1 MNKYVERLYN
11 GIWKENPIFVQML
24 GLCPTLA
31 VTTSAIN
38 GVGMGLSTTAVLV
51 AANIL
56 IAMLRKI
63 IPDGVRLPA
72 EIVVVASFVT
82 IVDMLM
88 EGFVPDLY
96 ASLGLYIPL
105 IVVNCIILGRAEA
118 YAMKNGPVLS
128 AFDGIGMGLGF
139 TVALALIGSFRELL
153 GAGTIF
159 GVQVMPAAFQPISI
173 FILAP
178 GAFFVRKKRH
188 WIKTVS
194 QEEKF
199 EHYLSELSAAYGKQK
214 NIEEA
219 VAEVEESHTV
229 TLPTEHSY
237 VRIYGAMCAVIRED
251 GDMLSDGYS
260 VFQRN
265 LQYLKEEIRE
275 NLLLCKSK
283 MHGFTGLDVLSVLP
297 VCFLP
302 VVRLWAVR
310 VSEGLSA
317 YYSGSYGML
326 TTVLLFA
333 ATIGIYGLI
342 LWLFL
347 PDEEQKDRYRL
358 EKWLL
363 QFPWM
368 AYLLDVYV
376 SRHYTK
382 CLKKNEQIKQLQG
395 FGNVRAFLMKK
406 VCFFAAALLGSV
418 LFLMVYQNAERSQ
431 ILTQIKIPSYQLM
444 MMPERAREQVKRQ
457 YQELAA
463 QMATE
468 GLKMDQEAFQEHL
481 EQSAVWEEL
490 KQELSLTDNTQGTE
504 EIAEA
509 LFLQVRAY
517 YEIRIVWYHILFIA
531 VVSILAFQIPE
542 IFLVADQWKSREK
555 RMSECLRLQT
565 VVLLLI
571 HYEKTTVEEILSQ
584 MENFAVLFQSQM
596 AEAVDHFS
604 YDRIRSLQKLKQEIP
619 DEPVQRICDA
629 LEFCEELPV
638 EEAFLNLEDERE
650 YFLKKNMEERK
661 NYQGECIALAKMAA
675 YLPMFLLII
684 LKLVVPFVAEGLSE
698 LHAYSQSMT
707 GFF

>member
-1 MNKYVERLYN
+1 MWIFEGILYVIL
-11 GIWKENPIFVQML
+11 L
-24 GLCPTLA
+24 
-31 VTTSAIN
+31 
-38 GVGMGLSTTAVLV
+38 LV
-51 AANIL
+51 
-56 IAMLRKI
+56 
-63 IPDGVRLPA
+63 
-72 EIVVVASFVT
+72 
-82 IVDMLM
+82 
-88 EGFVPDLY
+88 
-96 ASLGLYIPL
+96 
-105 IVVNCIILGRAEA
+105 
-118 YAMKNGPVLS
+118 
-128 AFDGIGMGLGF
+128 
-139 TVALALIGSFRELL
+139 
-153 GAGTIF
+153 
-159 GVQVMPAAFQPISI
+159 
-173 FILAP
+173 FIRYD
-178 GAFFVRKKRH
+178 RKKRL

-251 GDMLSDGYS
+251 GDMLSEGYS

-302 VVRLWAVR
+302 VVRLWAIR

-317 YYSGSYGML
+317 YYYGSYGML

-333 ATIGIYGLI
+333 ATIGIYGFI

-347 PDEEQKDRYRL
+347 PDEGQKDRYRL

-376 SRHYTK
+376 RRHYTK

-418 LFLMVYQNAERSQ
+418 LFLTVYQNAERSQ
-431 ILTQIKIPSYQLM
+431 ILAQVKIPAYQLM
-444 MMPERAREQVKRQ
+444 MLPERAREQVKRQ

-463 QMATE
+463 QMVTE
-468 GLKMDQEAFQEHL
+468 GLKMDQEAFKEHL

-490 KQELSLTDNTQGTE
+490 KQELSLTENAQGTE
-504 EIAEA
+504 EIAAA

-517 YEIRIVWYHILFIA
+517 HEIRIAWYHILFIV

-542 IFLVADQWKSREK
+542 LFLVAEQWKSREK

-650 YFLKKNMEERK
+650 YFLKKNMEERR

-698 LHAYSQSMT
+698 LQAYSQSMT

>member
-1 MNKYVERLYN
+1 MWIFEGILYVIL
-11 GIWKENPIFVQML
+11 L
-24 GLCPTLA
+24 
-31 VTTSAIN
+31 
-38 GVGMGLSTTAVLV
+38 LV
-51 AANIL
+51 
-56 IAMLRKI
+56 
-63 IPDGVRLPA
+63 
-72 EIVVVASFVT
+72 
-82 IVDMLM
+82 
-88 EGFVPDLY
+88 
-96 ASLGLYIPL
+96 
-105 IVVNCIILGRAEA
+105 
-118 YAMKNGPVLS
+118 
-128 AFDGIGMGLGF
+128 
-139 TVALALIGSFRELL
+139 
-153 GAGTIF
+153 
-159 GVQVMPAAFQPISI
+159 
-173 FILAP
+173 FIRYD
-178 GAFFVRKKRH
+178 RKKRL

-199 EHYLSELSAAYGKQK
+199 EHYLSELSATYGKQK

-251 GDMLSDGYS
+251 GDILSDGYS

-302 VVRLWAVR
+302 VVRLWAIR

-317 YYSGSYGML
+317 YYYGSYGML

-376 SRHYTK
+376 RRHYTK
-382 CLKKNEQIKQLQG
+382 CLQKNEQIKQLQG

-406 VCFFAAALLGSV
+406 VCFFAAAFLGSV
-418 LFLMVYQNAERSQ
+418 LFLAVYQNVERSQ
-431 ILTQIKIPSYQLM
+431 ILAQVKIPAYQLM
-444 MMPERAREQVKRQ
+444 MLPERAQEQVKRQ
-457 YQELAA
+457 YQGLVA
-463 QMATE
+463 QVVPETF
-468 GLKMDQEAFQEHL
+468 KMDQEAFKEHL

-490 KQELSLTDNTQGTE
+490 KQELSLTENAQGAE
-504 EIAEA
+504 EIAEE

-517 YEIRIVWYHILFIA
+517 HEIRIVWYHILFIV

-542 IFLVADQWKSREK
+542 LFLVAEQWKSREK

-565 VVLLLI
+565 AVLLLI

>member
-1 MNKYVERLYN
+1 
-11 GIWKENPIFVQML
+11 
-24 GLCPTLA
+24 
-31 VTTSAIN
+31 
-38 GVGMGLSTTAVLV
+38 
-51 AANIL
+51 
-56 IAMLRKI
+56 
-63 IPDGVRLPA
+63 
-72 EIVVVASFVT
+72 
-82 IVDMLM
+82 
-88 EGFVPDLY
+88 
-96 ASLGLYIPL
+96 
-105 IVVNCIILGRAEA
+105 
-118 YAMKNGPVLS
+118 
-128 AFDGIGMGLGF
+128 
-139 TVALALIGSFRELL
+139 
-153 GAGTIF
+153 
-159 GVQVMPAAFQPISI
+159 
-173 FILAP
+173 
-178 GAFFVRKKRH
+178 
-188 WIKTVS
+188 
-194 QEEKF
+194 
-199 EHYLSELSAAYGKQK
+199 
-214 NIEEA
+214 
-219 VAEVEESHTV
+219 
-229 TLPTEHSY
+229 
-237 VRIYGAMCAVIRED
+237 MCAVIRED
-251 GDMLSDGYS
+251 GDILSDGYS

-302 VVRLWAVR
+302 VVRLWAIQ

-317 YYSGSYGML
+317 YYYGSYGML

-418 LFLMVYQNAERSQ
+418 LFLTVYQNAERSQ

-444 MMPERAREQVKRQ
+444 MLPERAQEQVKKQ
-457 YQELAA
+457 YQELVA
-463 QMATE
+463 QVVPETF
-468 GLKMDQEAFQEHL
+468 KMDQEAFKEHL
-481 EQSAVWEEL
+481 EQLAVWEEL
-490 KQELSLTDNTQGTE
+490 KQELSLTESVQGAE
-504 EIAEA
+504 EFVKA

-517 YEIRIVWYHILFIA
+517 QGIRIAWYHILFIV

-542 IFLVADQWKSREK
+542 LFLVAEQWKSREK

>member
-1 MNKYVERLYN
+1 MWIFEGILY
-11 GIWKENPIFVQML
+11 GIL
-24 GLCPTLA
+24 L
-31 VTTSAIN
+31 
-38 GVGMGLSTTAVLV
+38 LV
-51 AANIL
+51 
-56 IAMLRKI
+56 
-63 IPDGVRLPA
+63 
-72 EIVVVASFVT
+72 
-82 IVDMLM
+82 
-88 EGFVPDLY
+88 
-96 ASLGLYIPL
+96 
-105 IVVNCIILGRAEA
+105 
-118 YAMKNGPVLS
+118 
-128 AFDGIGMGLGF
+128 
-139 TVALALIGSFRELL
+139 
-153 GAGTIF
+153 
-159 GVQVMPAAFQPISI
+159 
-173 FILAP
+173 FIRYD
-178 GAFFVRKKRH
+178 RKKRL
-188 WIKTVS
+188 WKKTVS
-194 QEEKF
+194 QEEEF
-199 EHYLSELSAAYGKQK
+199 EHYLSELSVAYGKQK
-214 NIEEA
+214 NIDEA
-219 VAEVEESHTV
+219 VAEVEETHKIA
-229 TLPTEHSY
+229 LPAEHSY
-237 VRIYGAMCAVIRED
+237 ARIYGAMCAIIRED
-251 GDMLSDGYS
+251 GDKLAEGYS

-265 LQYLKEEIRE
+265 LKYLKEEIRE

-302 VVRLWAVR
+302 IVRLWAIR
-310 VSEGLSA
+310 VSDGLSA
-317 YYSGSYGML
+317 YYGSYGML

-333 ATIGIYGLI
+333 ATIGIYGFI

-347 PDEEQKDRYRL
+347 PDEGQKDRYRL

-376 SRHYTK
+376 RRHYTK
-382 CLKKNEQIKQLQG
+382 CLQKNEQIKQLQG

-406 VCFFAAALLGSV
+406 VCFFAAAFLGSV
-418 LFLMVYQNAERSQ
+418 LFLAVYQNVERSQ
-431 ILTQIKIPSYQLM
+431 ILAQVKIPAYQLM
-444 MMPERAREQVKRQ
+444 MLPERAQEQAKRQ
-457 YQELAA
+457 YQELVAEVVPE
-463 QMATE
+463 TF
-468 GLKMDQEAFQEHL
+468 KMDQEAFKEHL
-481 EQSAVWEEL
+481 EQLAVWEEL
-490 KQELSLTDNTQGTE
+490 KQELSLTETVQGTE
-504 EIAEA
+504 EFVKA

-517 YEIRIVWYHILFIA
+517 QGIRIDWYHILFIV

-542 IFLVADQWKSREK
+542 LFLVADQWKLREK

-638 EEAFLNLEDERE
+638 EEAFLNLEDERG

>member
-1 MNKYVERLYN
+1 MWIFEGILYVIL
-11 GIWKENPIFVQML
+11 L
-24 GLCPTLA
+24 
-31 VTTSAIN
+31 
-38 GVGMGLSTTAVLV
+38 LV
-51 AANIL
+51 
-56 IAMLRKI
+56 
-63 IPDGVRLPA
+63 
-72 EIVVVASFVT
+72 
-82 IVDMLM
+82 
-88 EGFVPDLY
+88 
-96 ASLGLYIPL
+96 
-105 IVVNCIILGRAEA
+105 
-118 YAMKNGPVLS
+118 
-128 AFDGIGMGLGF
+128 
-139 TVALALIGSFRELL
+139 
-153 GAGTIF
+153 
-159 GVQVMPAAFQPISI
+159 
-173 FILAP
+173 FIRYD
-178 GAFFVRKKRH
+178 RKKRL

-302 VVRLWAVR
+302 VVRLWAIR
-310 VSEGLSA
+310 VSEGLSD
-317 YYSGSYGML
+317 YYYGSYGML

-347 PDEEQKDRYRL
+347 PDEGQKDRYRL

-376 SRHYTK
+376 RRHYTK
-382 CLKKNEQIKQLQG
+382 CLQKNEQIKQLQG

-418 LFLMVYQNAERSQ
+418 LFLTVYQNAERSQ
-431 ILTQIKIPSYQLM
+431 ILTQVKIPAYQLM
-444 MMPERAREQVKRQ
+444 MLPERAQEQAKRQ
-457 YQELAA
+457 YQELVAEVVPE
-463 QMATE
+463 TF
-468 GLKMDQEAFQEHL
+468 KMDQEAFKEHL
-481 EQSAVWEEL
+481 EQLAVWEEL
-490 KQELSLTDNTQGTE
+490 KQELSLTETVQGTE
-504 EIAEA
+504 EFVKA

-517 YEIRIVWYHILFIA
+517 QGIRIAWYHILFIV

-542 IFLVADQWKSREK
+542 LFLVADQWKSREK

-650 YFLKKNMEERK
+650 YFLKKNMEERR

-698 LHAYSQSMT
+698 LHAYSQNMT

>member
-1 MNKYVERLYN
+1 MWIFEGILYVIL
-11 GIWKENPIFVQML
+11 L
-24 GLCPTLA
+24 
-31 VTTSAIN
+31 
-38 GVGMGLSTTAVLV
+38 LV
-51 AANIL
+51 
-56 IAMLRKI
+56 
-63 IPDGVRLPA
+63 
-72 EIVVVASFVT
+72 
-82 IVDMLM
+82 
-88 EGFVPDLY
+88 
-96 ASLGLYIPL
+96 
-105 IVVNCIILGRAEA
+105 
-118 YAMKNGPVLS
+118 
-128 AFDGIGMGLGF
+128 
-139 TVALALIGSFRELL
+139 
-153 GAGTIF
+153 
-159 GVQVMPAAFQPISI
+159 
-173 FILAP
+173 FIRYD
-178 GAFFVRKKRH
+178 RKKRL

-194 QEEKF
+194 QEEEF

-302 VVRLWAVR
+302 VVRLWAIR

-317 YYSGSYGML
+317 YYYGSYGML

-333 ATIGIYGLI
+333 ATIGIYGFI

-347 PDEEQKDRYRL
+347 PDEGQKDRYRL

-376 SRHYTK
+376 RRHYTK
-382 CLKKNEQIKQLQG
+382 CLQKNEQIKQLQG

-406 VCFFAAALLGSV
+406 VCFFAAAFLGSV
-418 LFLMVYQNAERSQ
+418 LFLVVYQNVERSQ
-431 ILTQIKIPSYQLM
+431 ILAQVKIPDYQLM
-444 MMPERAREQVKRQ
+444 MLPERAQEQAKRQ
-457 YQELAA
+457 YQELVA
-463 QMATE
+463 QVVPETF
-468 GLKMDQEAFQEHL
+468 KMDQEAFKEHL
-481 EQSAVWEEL
+481 EQLAVWEEL
-490 KQELSLTDNTQGTE
+490 KQELSLTENAQGTE
-504 EIAEA
+504 EIAAA

-517 YEIRIVWYHILFIA
+517 HEIRIAWYHILFIV

-542 IFLVADQWKSREK
+542 LFLVAEQWKSREK

>member
-1 MNKYVERLYN
+1 MWIFEGILYVIL
-11 GIWKENPIFVQML
+11 L
-24 GLCPTLA
+24 
-31 VTTSAIN
+31 
-38 GVGMGLSTTAVLV
+38 LV
-51 AANIL
+51 
-56 IAMLRKI
+56 
-63 IPDGVRLPA
+63 
-72 EIVVVASFVT
+72 
-82 IVDMLM
+82 
-88 EGFVPDLY
+88 
-96 ASLGLYIPL
+96 
-105 IVVNCIILGRAEA
+105 
-118 YAMKNGPVLS
+118 
-128 AFDGIGMGLGF
+128 
-139 TVALALIGSFRELL
+139 
-153 GAGTIF
+153 
-159 GVQVMPAAFQPISI
+159 
-173 FILAP
+173 FIRYD
-178 GAFFVRKKRH
+178 RKKRL

-199 EHYLSELSAAYGKQK
+199 EHYLSELSVAYGKQK
-214 NIEEA
+214 NIDEA
-219 VAEVEESHTV
+219 VAEVEETHKIA
-229 TLPTEHSY
+229 LPAEHSY
-237 VRIYGAMCAVIRED
+237 ARIYGAMCAIIRED

-265 LQYLKEEIRE
+265 LKYLKEEIRE

-302 VVRLWAVR
+302 LVRLWAIR
-310 VSEGLSA
+310 VSDGLSA
-317 YYSGSYGML
+317 YYYGSYGML

-333 ATIGIYGLI
+333 ATIGIYGFI

-347 PDEEQKDRYRL
+347 PDEGQKDRYRL

-376 SRHYTK
+376 RRHYTK
-382 CLKKNEQIKQLQG
+382 CLQKNEQIKQLQG

-406 VCFFAAALLGSV
+406 VCFFAAAFLGSV
-418 LFLMVYQNAERSQ
+418 LFLAVYQNVERSQ
-431 ILTQIKIPSYQLM
+431 ILAQVKIPAYQLM
-444 MMPERAREQVKRQ
+444 MLPERAQEQAKRQ
-457 YQELAA
+457 YQELVAEVVPE
-463 QMATE
+463 TF
-468 GLKMDQEAFQEHL
+468 KMDQEAFKEHL
-481 EQSAVWEEL
+481 EQLAVWEEL
-490 KQELSLTDNTQGTE
+490 KQELSLTETVQGTE
-504 EIAEA
+504 EFVKA

-517 YEIRIVWYHILFIA
+517 QGIRIDWYHILFIV

-542 IFLVADQWKSREK
+542 LFLVADQWKLREK

-604 YDRIRSLQKLKQEIP
+604 YDWIRSLQKLKQEIP